1 MLPRITTKLSVSTA
15 AAVNADLY
23 LLSPNM
29 FNIIFSPAISRYKHY
44 LRLKCLSLNLT
55 AKNNL
60 KILVHIKKNHQL
72 K

>member
-1 MLPRITTKLSVSTA
+1 MVPKITTKLSVSTA

-29 FNIIFSPAISRYKHY
+29 FNIIFNPAISRYKHY
-44 LRLKCLSLNLT
+44 LILKCPVLNLT

-60 KILVHIKKNHQL
+60 IIFVNIKINQT
-72 K
+72 